1 MPSVVARFKAHQVL
15 HEPPLVMPIV
25 MTHGFGNVGL
35 SISLCGLLTLF
46 LVSLFICLIK
56 YLLTIGM
63 LFLHRKTLP
72 SLLITWLSHLVDY
85 VQFAYLAG
93 CMTIWKQYLNC

>member
-35 SISLCGLLTLF
+35 SIFLGSLFAWF
-46 LVSLFICLIK
+46 LVSLFIFLIK
-56 YLLTIGM
+56 HLLTICV
-63 LFLHRKTLP
+63 LFLHGEKLP
-72 SLLITWLSHLVDY
+72 YLLMNSLSHLWANVRFY
-85 VQFAYLAG
+85 YLAG
-93 CMTIWKQYLNC
+93 CMMIWK